1 MKYIKWFLKSLVF
14 GIVFLFIFNLVG
26 RFINLNIPINLITI
40 LIVGILRIPGA
51 VILLVLS
58 YI

>member
-26 RFINLNIPINLITI
+26 RFINLNIPINFLTI
-40 LIVGILRIPGA
+40 MIVGTLRIPGA

>member
-14 GIVFLFIFNLVG
+14 GIVFLFVFNLVG
-26 RFINLNIPINLITI
+26 RFINLNIPINFLTI
-40 LIVGILRIPGA
+40 MIVGTLRIPGA

>member
-14 GIVFLFIFNLVG
+14 GIVFLFVFNLVG
-26 RFINLNIPINLITI
+26 RFLNLNIPINFLTI
-40 LIVGILRIPGA
+40 MIVGTLRIPGV